1 MDDISRNIDQQLQ
14 EAYLATIYEV
24 KHLGLQLRI
33 GEENWN
39 LEELLIDNNA
49 FSWAFIS
56 AWNPFSQLLSPKEN
70 NILHLKLIELA
81 KNKCWIYTE
90 GLGVPQNKGWEAEKS
105 LFILDI
111 PKSEAVILGKT
122 FNQNAI
128 VIGRLGKAPELLFL

>member
-70 NILHLKLIELA
+70 NILHLESVLKKIDTKLNNKSFIEKA
-81 KNKCWIYTE
+81 
-90 GLGVPQNKGWEAEKS
+90 P
-105 LFILDI
+105 
-111 PKSEAVILGKT
+111 SEII
-122 FNQNAI
+122 NQNI
-128 VIGRLGKAPELLFL
+128 SNREKISNEILSLENLKSNLSD

>member
-81 KNKCWIYTE
+81 KNGTSI
-90 GLGVPQNKGWEAEKS
+90 
-105 LFILDI
+105 
-111 PKSEAVILGKT
+111 
-122 FNQNAI
+122 I
-128 VIGRLGKAPELLFL
+128 VISQDLDELFEISHRISVIFNGNLSKSVDTAKISIAEIGLLMGGKGFV